1 MKNSNDEML
10 KEILEEDK
18 RQTRSRKKNWFV
30 RLLFFVVVLFILGL
44 GFIYFQQYLL
54 NLEAEAIVRA
64 AKTSTAL
71 ASGEDLALE
80 EEPSVEE
87 KSIINEATITVTP
100 SPDPAFVRTATIAAQ
115 LTDVADFQQSITHE
129 P

>member
-10 KEILEEDK
+10 KEILQEDK

-30 RLLFFVVVLFILGL
+30 RLLFFAVVLFILGL

-54 NLEAEAIVRA
+54 DLEAEAIVRA

-71 ASGEDLALE
+71 ASGENLALE

-100 SPDPAFVRTATIAAQ
+100 SPDSAFIRTATIAAQ